1 MEHIVQFAIGIDDN
15 AIRQRVEQSAEKTI
29 IQQLTNDIKKTF
41 YETDYYGRPSNTPSE
56 FILEKIE
63 LFLKDNRDDILE
75 MAADKIAERLAR
87 SKRGKEILENA
98 KC

>member
-1 MEHIVQFAIGIDDN
+1 MEHIVQFAIGIDDDV
-15 AIRQRVEQSAEKTI
+15 IRQRVEQSAEKTI

-41 YETDYYGRPSNTPSE
+41 YKTDYYGRPSNKPSD

-63 LFLKDNRDDILE
+63 SFLKDNRDDILE
-75 MAADKIAERLAR
+75 MAADKIAEKLAR